1 MQPSVQSVQAR
12 QVLQVD
18 STGVG
23 PSVSQT
29 IVVASAL
36 VVDPKLNEAL
46 STVALLTDEGF
57 EVTVAE
63 TFAKAK
69 DRLNTRPPTLLVTEV
84 RLGEYNGLHLV
95 LRGKAQRR
103 TMAALVM
110 STLPD
115 PVLQT
120 EAEAMGATFLL
131 KPLDSR
137 DLLAAVTRTMFQRDR
152 TEGPVRAPFERRSVD
167 RRSPVMVIGPEFA
180 RPNGER
186 RSPRAFRTFHPEP

>member
-1 MQPSVQSVQAR
+1 MQPSVQSVRAR
-12 QVLQVD
+12 QVLQMD
-18 STGVG
+18 STGDNA
-23 PSVSQT
+23 PTASRT

-69 DRLNTRPPTLLVTEV
+69 DRLNTRPPALLITEV

-95 LRGKAQRR
+95 LRGKAQRP

-110 STLPD
+110 STIPD

-120 EAEAMGATFLL
+120 EAEAMGATFLI
-131 KPLDSR
+131 KPFDTR
-137 DLLAAVTRTMFQRDR
+137 ELLAAVTRTMFQLDR
-152 TEGPVRAPFERRSVD
+152 SEGPVRAPFERRTVE
-167 RRSPVMVIGPEFA
+167 RRSTFIVIGPE
-180 RPNGER
+180 RRNIER
-186 RSPRAFRTFHPEP
+186 RATLATRLQNFLP